1 MNSVADRLSHFF
13 VPLSCKQDAGI
24 LTAGEVRKLQEAGY
38 HTCEALGMTTK
49 RELLTV
55 KGIGESKADKIL
67 AEGTIRFL
75 HLFGLSSCSKY

>member
-1 MNSVADRLSHFF
+1 MRAPKTQFF
-13 VPLSCKQDAGI
+13 KDAGI
-24 LTAGEVRKLQEAGY
+24 LTAGEVRKLQEAGF

-67 AEGTIRFL
+67 AEGSFSFSSFSAFL
-75 HLFGLSSCSKY
+75 PSVC